1 MLVLYGMPRL
11 LTGSIIAHELMVRTI
26 RFFRCSGAR
35 PPERRDAIPPG
46 PPADGSASSE
56 SERGASRTSPPNRL
70 THSLAQSLNR
80 SRTHARRRPAQ
91 HVYLRAN
98 RYPRLCPKVEEGL
111 CQLLAFMWLRPAIET
126 GACAADR
133 ECGEYFSHQ
142 VLALHP
148 SLPPSLTPSLAHSLA
163 PSLAPSQI
171 MHNTTE
177 TYGDGFREALLCY
190 ETVGLAAL
198 LDHVR
203 THQRLPLS

>member
-1 MLVLYGMPRL
+1 M
-11 LTGSIIAHELMVRTI
+11 
-26 RFFRCSGAR
+26 
-35 PPERRDAIPPG
+35 
-46 PPADGSASSE
+46 
-56 SERGASRTSPPNRL
+56 
-70 THSLAQSLNR
+70 
-80 SRTHARRRPAQ
+80 
-91 HVYLRAN
+91 
-98 RYPRLCPKVEEGL
+98 EEGL